1 MNALKTIVMLLFLG
15 GVGYVVYLSITKSPR
30 RPHEPTTAAV
40 WPTTPKSQLPAPGG
54 LMPRIGGE
62 SGEPHSP
69 MTGGASGPAGLPAP
83 TNPTISPA
91 PAHPATGA
99 AIDASGMSGLSPA
112 TDLPNATNPNLSEN
126 PAVRTL
132 PPRPSAVG
140 GAPAYGAPAH
150 DASATGVPTAVATTV
165 PTSVPAAAPYD
176 TPRVGSAAQDAYSP
190 PAPAL
195 SNVNDPAVPRAPALS
210 GEWNSAGANPV
221 RNDAAMPEPWNRSPA
236 ENNNAAGSH
245 AATPAVSAYDRRQP
259 AAAPA
264 QPASPAV
271 PSARDPLQGAGDVGG
286 PAPASPAN
294 GNGAANAAQGD
305 AELIAQFRA
314 IMETIR
320 QRLDEGKL
328 DEGLQTLTQLY
339 EMPSLPEQ
347 QRMEVVDLMGQVAGT
362 VIYSKQSI
370 AMAPHRVEP
379 GESLEMI
386 AARYQLTPELL
397 MKINGL
403 PDRSA
408 VRPGDLLKVLPGPFS
423 AVVSL
428 ERRELV
434 LYVGGMYAG
443 RFPIGIGRDQP
454 RLEGVY
460 GVRDKVRMPAYVGPD
475 QVSIPPGDPRNPLG
489 RAALDLGNGV
499 ALHGCDSPSAVGR
512 DDNRGTICL
521 GDRDLADLFDILT
534 IGSKVTI
541 QR

>member
-1 MNALKTIVMLLFLG
+1 
-15 GVGYVVYLSITKSPR
+15 
-30 RPHEPTTAAV
+30 
-40 WPTTPKSQLPAPGG
+40 
-54 LMPRIGGE
+54 
-62 SGEPHSP
+62 
-69 MTGGASGPAGLPAP
+69 
-83 TNPTISPA
+83 
-91 PAHPATGA
+91 
-99 AIDASGMSGLSPA
+99 
-112 TDLPNATNPNLSEN
+112 
-126 PAVRTL
+126 
-132 PPRPSAVG
+132 
-140 GAPAYGAPAH
+140 
-150 DASATGVPTAVATTV
+150 
-165 PTSVPAAAPYD
+165 
-176 TPRVGSAAQDAYSP
+176 
-190 PAPAL
+190 
-195 SNVNDPAVPRAPALS
+195 
-210 GEWNSAGANPV
+210 
-221 RNDAAMPEPWNRSPA
+221 
-236 ENNNAAGSH
+236 
-245 AATPAVSAYDRRQP
+245 
-259 AAAPA
+259 
-264 QPASPAV
+264 
-271 PSARDPLQGAGDVGG
+271 
-286 PAPASPAN
+286 
-294 GNGAANAAQGD
+294 
-305 AELIAQFRA
+305 
-314 IMETIR
+314 METIR
-320 QRLDEGKL
+320 HRLDEGKL

-370 AMAPHRVEP
+370 VQAPHRVEP

-408 VRPGDLLKVLPGPFS
+408 VRPGDMLKVLPGPFS
-423 AVVSL
+423 AAVSL

-434 LYVGGMYAG
+434 LYLSGMYAG

-475 QVSIPPGDPRNPLG
+475 QTSVAAGDPRNPLG
-489 RAALDLGNGV
+489 RAALDLGNGI

>member
-62 SGEPHSP
+62 LGEPHSP
-69 MTGGASGPAGLPAP
+69 PLDGASGPAGLPAA
-83 TNPTISPA
+83 TNPTA
-91 PAHPATGA
+91 PAHPAAGTP
-99 AIDASGMSGLSPA
+99 IDSAGMPGLSPSP
-112 TDLPNATNPNLSEN
+112 DLPNATSPNS
-126 PAVRTL
+126 PDQPTVRTL
-132 PPRPSAVG
+132 PPRPNAAG
-140 GAPAYGAPAH
+140 GTPAYGAPAYN
-150 DASATGVPTAVATTV
+150 ALATGAQPAAAAAVPSSA
-165 PTSVPAAAPYD
+165 PAAAPYD
-176 TPRVGSAAQDAYSP
+176 TPRVGSAAQDAYAP
-190 PAPAL
+190 PMPAPAI
-195 SNVNDPAVPRAPALS
+195 SNVNDPAVPRAPVAS

-245 AATPAVSAYDRRQP
+245 AATPAVSAYDRLQP

-264 QPASPAV
+264 QPASPAA
-271 PSARDPLQGAGDVGG
+271 PSARDPLQWAGDAGG
-286 PAPASPAN
+286 PAPAPPAN
-294 GNGAANAAQGD
+294 ANGAANAAQGD

-328 DEGLQTLTQLY
+328 DEGLRTLTQLY

-403 PDRSA
+403 PDRSG

-521 GDRDLADLFDILT
+521 GERDLADLFDILT

>member
-15 GVGYVVYLSITKSPR
+15 GVGYVVYLSITKGPR

-54 LMPRIGGE
+54 RMPRIGGE
-62 SGEPHSP
+62 TGEPHPP
-69 MTGGASGPAGLPAP
+69 MPGGALGPAGLPAATVP
-83 TNPTISPA
+83 TAPT
-91 PAHPATGA
+91 HPAAGLPT
-99 AIDASGMSGLSPA
+99 DTSGMPGSSPSP
-112 TDLPNATNPNLSEN
+112 DLLNATNLNSAEN
-126 PAVRTL
+126 PPVRTL
-132 PPRPSAVG
+132 PPRPNTAG
-140 GAPAYGAPAH
+140 GTPTYGAPAFN
-150 DASATGVPTAVATTV
+150 ASATGAPPVASAAEGAYLPPTRSPTPSGANDAAAVGA
-165 PTSVPAAAPYD
+165 PAA
-176 TPRVGSAAQDAYSP
+176 SA
-190 PAPAL
+190 
-195 SNVNDPAVPRAPALS
+195 
-210 GEWNSAGANPV
+210 EWNNAGANPV
-221 RNDAAMPEPWNRSPA
+221 RNDATTPAPWNRPFA
-236 ENNNAAGSH
+236 ENSNSAGSH
-245 AATPAVSAYDRRQP
+245 AAPPSVPSSDRLEPSA
-259 AAAPA
+259 ASAGA
-264 QPASPAV
+264 ASPAA
-271 PSARDPLQGAGDVGG
+271 PSARDPLQWAGDVGG
-286 PAPASPAN
+286 PASPPSATAN
-294 GNGAANAAQGD
+294 EAPTAAPTAAQGD
-305 AELIAQFRA
+305 AELVAQFRA

-347 QRMEVVDLMGQVAGT
+347 QRQEVIDLMGQVAGT
-362 VIYSKQSI
+362 VIYSKQSVVL
-370 AMAPHRVEP
+370 APHRVEP

-408 VRPGDLLKVLPGPFS
+408 LRPGDLLKVLPGPFS

-428 ERRELV
+428 DRRELV

-475 QVSIPPGDPRNPLG
+475 QVNIPSGDPRNPLG

-499 ALHGCDSPSAVGR
+499 ALHGCESPSAVGR

-521 GDRDLADLFDILT
+521 GDRDVADLFDILT

>member
-30 RPHEPTTAAV
+30 RPGEPATAAV

-62 SGEPHSP
+62 TGEPHP
-69 MTGGASGPAGLPAP
+69 QMPGNALGPAGLPAA
-83 TNPTISPA
+83 TNPTA
-91 PAHPATGA
+91 PAHPAGLPTN
-99 AIDASGMSGLSPA
+99 ASGMPGSSPSP
-112 TDLPNATNPNLSEN
+112 DLLNATNLNSAEN
-126 PAVRTL
+126 PPVRTL
-132 PPRPSAVG
+132 PPRPSAAGGVPG
-140 GAPAYGAPAH
+140 YGAPAYNAAATGAPAATPPV
-150 DASATGVPTAVATTV
+150 ASAAEG
-165 PTSVPAAAPYD
+165 
-176 TPRVGSAAQDAYSP
+176 AYSP
-190 PAPAL
+190 PMPSPTPSGA
-195 SNVNDPAVPRAPALS
+195 NDPTSLRAPTAS
-210 GEWNSAGANPV
+210 AEWNTAGANPV
-221 RNDAAMPEPWNRSPA
+221 RNDAAVPEPWNRPPA
-236 ENNNAAGSH
+236 ENNNSAGSH
-245 AATPAVSAYDRRQP
+245 AAHPAIPLSNRLEP
-259 AAAPA
+259 SAAPA
-264 QPASPAV
+264 EAAGPAA
-271 PSARDPLQGAGDVGG
+271 PSARDPLQWAGDAGG
-286 PAPASPAN
+286 PSPVPPATA
-294 GNGAANAAQGD
+294 NGAANPTHGD
-305 AELIAQFRA
+305 AELVAQFRA
-314 IMETIR
+314 IMETIH

-370 AMAPHRVEP
+370 VHAPHRVEQ

-428 ERRELV
+428 DRRELV
-434 LYVGGMYAG
+434 LHLGGMYAG

-460 GVRDKVRMPAYVGPD
+460 GVRDKVRMPAYAGPD
-475 QVSIPPGDPRNPLG
+475 QVSIPAGDPRNPLG

-499 ALHGCDSPSAVGR
+499 ALHGCDSPSAIGR

-521 GDRDLADLFDILT
+521 GESDLADLFDILT

>member
-1 MNALKTIVMLLFLG
+1 MNALKTMVMLLFLA

-40 WPTTPKSQLPAPGG
+40 WPTMPKSQLPAPGG
-54 LMPRIGGE
+54 LMPRMSGDTGDGQAPLPGG
-62 SGEPHSP
+62 SFG
-69 MTGGASGPAGLPAP
+69 TDVVPAP
-83 TNPTISPA
+83 THPIP
-91 PAHPATGA
+91 PAHPSNGAPNATA
-99 AIDASGMSGLSPA
+99 GMSGLSPSLGLSSTTA
-112 TDLPNATNPNLSEN
+112 PNSPEN
-126 PAVRTL
+126 TPVRTL
-132 PPRPSAVG
+132 PPRPSATPAAPVYGSPVG
-140 GAPAYGAPAH
+140 GSPERPP
-150 DASATGVPTAVATTV
+150 V
-165 PTSVPAAAPYD
+165 AAAIEGGYSP
-176 TPRVGSAAQDAYSP
+176 PMPSAAVPSALPASP
-190 PAPAL
+190 PAP
-195 SNVNDPAVPRAPALS
+195 STVNDFAYPRAPTAS
-210 GEWNSAGANPV
+210 TEWGAAGEHSMQGA
-221 RNDAAMPEPWNRSPA
+221 AASDPWNRAPA
-236 ENNNAAGSH
+236 EGTH
-245 AATPAVSAYDRRQP
+245 PAATHP
-259 AAAPA
+259 AAADDDRPMPA
-264 QPASPAV
+264 RPSADAASPAA
-271 PSARDPLQGAGDVGG
+271 PSARDPLQWAGDLGG
-286 PAPASPAN
+286 QTPVPPAN
-294 GNGAANAAQGD
+294 PVRAAADARGD
-305 AELIAQFRA
+305 AELVAQFRA

-347 QRMEVVDLMGQVAGT
+347 QRIEVADLMGQVAGT

-370 AMAPHRVEP
+370 VHAPHRVEP

-408 VRPGDLLKVLPGPFS
+408 VRPGDMLKVLPGPFS
-423 AVVSL
+423 AVVSM

-434 LYVGGMYAG
+434 LYLGGMYAG

-460 GVRDKVRMPAYVGPD
+460 GVRDKVRMPAYFGPD
-475 QVSIPPGDPRNPLG
+475 QVNIPPGDPRNPLG

>member
-62 SGEPHSP
+62 SSAPHAPLPGGSLASDVASAPTLPTMPVNPSEAAPLTSAAMPGVSPSPDVANATLPNSPEHSP
-69 MTGGASGPAGLPAP
+69 
-83 TNPTISPA
+83 
-91 PAHPATGA
+91 
-99 AIDASGMSGLSPA
+99 
-112 TDLPNATNPNLSEN
+112 
-126 PAVRTL
+126 VRTL
-132 PPRPSAVG
+132 PPRPIAAT
-140 GAPAYGAPAH
+140 GAPASGAAAAGPYESPQNGP
-150 DASATGVPTAVATTV
+150 SADGVYAPPL
-165 PTSVPAAAPYD
+165 PTSVAGGLPAAQAPSAPAD
-176 TPRVGSAAQDAYSP
+176 RQNAAAATAQPPQSSAATPD
-190 PAPAL
+190 
-195 SNVNDPAVPRAPALS
+195 
-210 GEWNSAGANPV
+210 
-221 RNDAAMPEPWNRSPA
+221 PWNRSPA
-236 ENNNAAGSH
+236 EHAHSTDGYASQPAAS
-245 AATPAVSAYDRRQP
+245 TYDRRESSAVPAEAVGP
-259 AAAPA
+259 AA
-264 QPASPAV
+264 
-271 PSARDPLQGAGDVGG
+271 PSARDPLQWAGAVGG
-286 PAPASPAN
+286 PAPAPPTPPAA
-294 GNGAANAAQGD
+294 AANAAHGD
-305 AELIAQFRA
+305 AELVAQFRA

-347 QRMEVVDLMGQVAGT
+347 QRTEVLDLMGQVAGT
-362 VIYSKQSI
+362 VIYSKQSFVQ
-370 AMAPHRVEP
+370 APHRVEP

-434 LYVGGMYAG
+434 LYLGGMYAG

-460 GVRDKVRMPAYVGPD
+460 GVRDKVRMPAYAGPD
-475 QVSIPPGDPRNPLG
+475 QVNIPPGDPRNPLG

-521 GDRDLADLFDILT
+521 GDRDLSDLFDILT